1 MHSVVWVQGIISR
14 SPPRPDPFL
23 QRRRSSSE
31 SRVSG
36 SSGAARTPKHASDAQ
51 FDSSYSF
58 VFPDRSSPAGVP
70 TSGGSVR
77 RTYDDHREKKGREV
91 TSALGRT
98 GSDASEV
105 QSPLREPKLV
115 EGGYGLGEPD
125 LEASLR
131 QDLMEKPLSFSD
143 TMGLKWPPDQ
153 DKHAADEHATDGQQ
167 PWANCRDEG

>member
-1 MHSVVWVQGIISR
+1 M
-14 SPPRPDPFL
+14 
-23 QRRRSSSE
+23 
-31 SRVSG
+31 
-36 SSGAARTPKHASDAQ
+36 
-51 FDSSYSF
+51 
-58 VFPDRSSPAGVP
+58 
-70 TSGGSVR
+70 R
-77 RTYDDHREKKGREV
+77 RTYDDHREKMGREL

-105 QSPLREPKLV
+105 QSPLREPDLV

-153 DKHAADEHATDGQQ
+153 DKHAADEHATDGPQ